1 MISAPSS
8 AELDRTVA
16 RLLDD
21 LAHHDVATVE
31 IPALGERAIAPL
43 AHYVDGPPQS
53 FPHARQLAV
62 RLLGLIGG
70 PAAGEALRSLL
81 DRHDLTALSPVL
93 AQSEYAVKDEAVVQL
108 LRLERTDLGQEFLAA
123 FRRDRLP
130 SAAEA
135 LACCRMTEAIP
146 DLIEA
151 LEDDLLAERAD
162 DALRRF
168 GADAEPALVASLR
181 QRHGESPPTGESRV
195 SRRRRIA
202 AATLLGELGDP
213 AAATPLRWLLNDT
226 NPAVAAAAAAALA
239 ALDPA
244 HVTPGQCRAIVAG
257 AVSPEWRVQ
266 ARCREAAGSIG
277 AACVPAAI
285 AAVTEGATV
294 DLYGVPAQVDR
305 VSSRW
310 LIAFMLEHAGS
321 QAADVRAALFGRD
334 PVLLA
339 EGLAEVGAA
348 RAAATVAALA
358 PHPDPLV
365 RFALAQALA
374 RLGGAPAV
382 AALLGLADDPVRRVR
397 VVAAR
402 ALRAL
407 VAAEPDLVAAAH
419 ATLGRPGSRLRRWRL
434 RWALTRAAN
443 QARRSG

>member
-1 MISAPSS
+1 VTSAPSP

-21 LAHHDVATVE
+21 LAHHGVATVE
-31 IPALGERAIAPL
+31 IPALGERAVEPL
-43 AHYVDGPPQS
+43 AHYLEGPPQS

-62 RLLGLIGG
+62 RLLGLVGG
-70 PAAGEALRSLL
+70 PAAVEVLRALLS
-81 DRHDLTALSPVL
+81 RHDLTALSPVL

-108 LRLERTDLGQEFLAA
+108 LRLGGADFGEEFLRA

-130 SAAEA
+130 TAAEA
-135 LACCRMTEAIP
+135 LARCRVTAAIP
-146 DLIEA
+146 DLIAA
-151 LEDDLLAERAD
+151 LEDDLLAERAA

-168 GADAEPALVASLR
+168 GADAAPALVAALR

-213 AAATPLRWLLNDT
+213 AAATPLRSLSNDA

-244 HVTPGQCRAIVAG
+244 HVTPAQCRAIVAG
-257 AVSPEWRVQ
+257 AVSPEWRVR
-266 ARCREAAGSIG
+266 ARCQEAAGSLG
-277 AACVPAAI
+277 AACVPAAV
-285 AAVTEGATV
+285 AAVTEATAV
-294 DLYGVPAQVDR
+294 DLYGVPAPVER
-305 VSSRW
+305 ASTRW
-310 LIAFMLEHAGS
+310 LIAFILEHAGS
-321 QAADVRAALFGRD
+321 EADARATLFGCD

-339 EGLAEVGAA
+339 EALAEVRAP

-365 RFALAQALA
+365 RLAAAHALA
-374 RLGGAPAV
+374 RLGGAPAA

-407 VAAEPDLVAAAH
+407 VAAQPDLVAAAR
-419 ATLGRPGSRLRRWRL
+419 ATPGRPGSRWRRWRL
-434 RWALTRAAN
+434 RWALTRARN